1 MDRKKLVVTGI
12 VLVFSLAGCSSSQP
26 PQETA
31 KQPELEIEVARPQ
44 YEGTV
49 TLYADGREVGQSI
62 GGLTVRLPAH
72 PWPKL
77 TATVENLCGIR
88 NATVSLTE
96 RTLQSQAT
104 GSRKQM
110 VAELTLAEAQDPHE
124 WVELWVDNRGRP
136 TARLR
141 VNRAAR
147 LSGFIPVQRADFGV
161 EADRATHFSLA
172 YCPSAR
178 EVYLD
183 GKLVG
188 TLPEYVKD
196 DRPVAFKYD
205 VKYSRDLLLDASGK
219 GCYVYTT
226 YCYVKKGLEQKG
238 LESCSP
244 RSQTYHSGQL
254 HRLPGKI
261 DFFFEPAPKEA
272 GSVYER
278 TELASLNDCHA
289 R

>member
-1 MDRKKLVVTGI
+1 MDTQKLATA
-12 VLVFSLAGCSSSQP
+12 VLVLALAGCSSSKP
-26 PQETA
+26 KPEA
-31 KQPELEIEVARPQ
+31 APQPELEIEVERPQ
-44 YEGTV
+44 YEGRV
-49 TLYADGREVGQSI
+49 TLYADGREVGQSV

-77 TATVENLCGIR
+77 TATIENLCGSR
-88 NATVSLTE
+88 DATVSLTE
-96 RTLQSQAT
+96 RTPQSQAT

-110 VAELTLAEAQDPHE
+110 VAELTLAEAQDPYE
-124 WVELWVDNRGRP
+124 RVELWVDNRGRP
-136 TARLR
+136 AARLR
-141 VNRAAR
+141 VNRAAQ
-147 LSGFIPVQRADFGV
+147 LSSFIPVQRADFDV

-183 GKLVG
+183 DKLVG
-188 TLPEYVKD
+188 KLPEYVKD
-196 DRPVAFKYD
+196 GRQVVYKYD
-205 VKYSRDLLLDASGK
+205 VKYSRDLLLDTSGK

-238 LESCSP
+238 LEGCSP
-244 RSQTYHSGQL
+244 RSHTYRSQQL
-254 HRLPGKI
+254 HRMPGKI

-272 GSVYER
+272 GSVYES
-278 TELASLNDCHA
+278 TELASLNDCRA

>member
-1 MDRKKLVVTGI
+1 MDIRKLAAA
-12 VLVFSLAGCSSSQP
+12 VLALALAGCSSSKRP
-26 PQETA
+26 PEA
-31 KQPELEIEVARPQ
+31 ARQPELEIEVDRLR

-49 TLYADGREVGQSI
+49 TLYADGRAVGQSD
-62 GGLTVRLPAH
+62 GGLVVRLPAH

-77 TATVENLCGIR
+77 TATIENLCGIR
-88 NATVSLTE
+88 DATVSLTE

-110 VAELTLAEAQDPHE
+110 VAKLTLAEAQEPYE
-124 WVELWVDNRGRP
+124 QVELWVDNRGRP
-136 TARLR
+136 AARLR

-147 LSGFIPVQRADFGV
+147 LSNSIPVQRMDFEV
-161 EADRATHFSLA
+161 EADPATHFSLA
-172 YCPSAR
+172 YYPSAR

-183 GKLVG
+183 DKLVG

-196 DRPVAFKYD
+196 DRQVVFKD
-205 VKYSRDLLLDASGK
+205 DGKYSRDLLLDTSGK

-238 LESCSP
+238 LRCSP
-244 RSQTYHSGQL
+244 KSHTYRSQQL
-254 HRLPGKI
+254 HRIPGEI
-261 DFFFEPAPKEA
+261 DFFFEPAPKEV
-272 GSVYER
+272 GSAYES
-278 TELASLNDCHA
+278 TELASLNDCRA